1 MLATGSSAARGFSE
15 RDLRARRRR
24 KRRRSGGRRG
34 RGGFRH
40 VPALEASHVTEHL
53 SKNGNYLSIS
63 YAIRAESREQMTA
76 LAADLPACEGV
87 LLVI

>member
-1 MLATGSSAARGFSE
+1 MSDTPLLNFPTDYPIKVIGRPTPEF
-15 RDLRARRRR
+15 RARIHAIVL
-24 KRRRSGGRRG
+24 
-34 RGGFRH
+34 RH

-76 LAADLPACEGV
+76 LAADLTACEGV